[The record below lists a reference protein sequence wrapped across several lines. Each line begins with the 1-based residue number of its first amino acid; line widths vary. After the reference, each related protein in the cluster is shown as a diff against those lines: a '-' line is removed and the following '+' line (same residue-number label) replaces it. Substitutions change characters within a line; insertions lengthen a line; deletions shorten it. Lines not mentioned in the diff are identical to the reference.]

1 MKRILLLFILP
12 VAFILAG
19 SACTPRY
26 PSVETMPPAF
36 ITRAEDLGTGGM
48 IWSQQNV
55 GLWVTGEGKTY
66 GTPDIA
72 VLSLGVEVE
81 ETTVA
86 AAQAKAAEAMNNVVR
101 ALKGRGV
108 ADRDIQTQQFNI
120 QIVRRWLDK
129 EQREEI
135 TGYRIVNTV
144 VTKIRKINDTGSVI
158 DAVAAAG
165 GDYTR
170 INNISFSIDDP
181 TPYYKEARDKAVAE
195 AMAKAKQIAGAAGI
209 KLGKP
214 IYITENISYFSPVV
228 RNTLKMEA
236 AAPAPAPT
244 PISSGELEL
253 QITVQM
259 VYTIN

>member
-1 MKRILLLFILP
+1 MRRIWLISGLLLVF
-12 VAFILAG
+12 VLAG
-19 SACTPRY
+19 SACSTRY
-26 PSVETMPPAF
+26 SSGEALPPAF
-36 ITRAEDLGTGGM
+36 VTRANDLGTGGM

-66 GTPDIA
+66 GIPDIA
-72 VLSLGVEVE
+72 VLNLGIEVQ

-86 AAQAKAAEAMNNVVR
+86 SAQAKAAEAMNNVIK
-101 ALKGRGV
+101 ALKSKGV

-120 QIVRRWLDK
+120 QIVRRWLEK

-135 TGYRIVNTV
+135 IGYRIVNTV
-144 VTKIRKINDTGSVI
+144 VTKIRKISDTSSVI
-158 DAVAAAG
+158 DAVAVAG

-170 INNISFSIDDP
+170 INDIGFSIDDP

-195 AMAKAKQIAGAAGI
+195 AMAKAKQIAGKAGI

-236 AAPAPAPT
+236 AAPAPT
-244 PISSGELEL
+244 PISAGELEL